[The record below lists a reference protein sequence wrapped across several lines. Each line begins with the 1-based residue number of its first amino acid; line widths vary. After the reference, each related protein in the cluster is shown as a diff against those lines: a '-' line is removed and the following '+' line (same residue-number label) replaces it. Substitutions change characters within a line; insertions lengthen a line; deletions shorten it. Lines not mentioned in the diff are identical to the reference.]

1 MALIPAAYGERVGRR
16 ERPPQVTDV
25 PPGLSDRQRV
35 RKRRYFA
42 LMALCLVLI
51 LLAWNVVRFWSTTA
65 AIVMSAVAAVI
76 PPVAAVVA
84 NRHDGG

>member
-1 MALIPAAYGERVGRR
+1 MVLSAAYRDAMGRP
-16 ERPPQVTDV
+16 EEPPRVTDAA
-25 PPGLSDRQRV
+25 PGLSDRQRV

-42 LMALCLVLI
+42 MMAVCLVLI

-76 PPVAAVVA
+76 PPMAAMVA